1 MTRRTVAPPPRDPW
15 HPAQPTKALHY
26 ALLALQAGKASEP
39 QQKAVLA
46 WIITEAARTY
56 DQPFRPGGAD
66 GARATDFAA
75 GMMFVGQQI
84 IRAIKLNPDSLEGLV
99 HEP

>member
-1 MTRRTVAPPPRDPW
+1 MSRAAPPPRDPW
-15 HPAQPTKALHY
+15 VPAQPTKAQHY
-26 ALLALQAGKASEP
+26 ALTNLAAGNASEA
-39 QQKAVLA
+39 QQKAALA
-46 WIITEAARTY
+46 FIIERCARTY

-66 GARATDFAA
+66 GARATDFSA

-84 IRAIKLNPDSLEGLV
+84 VRAMKLSPDQLEGPA